1 MEKKTV
7 SVVMCTYNGEK
18 YLREQMDSILAQTYP
33 IHEIIVCDDCSTD
46 GTMNILQE
54 YATKFPFIKVHRNTR
69 NKGCNQ
75 NFHDILVDYI
85 AISDQ
90 DDIWF
95 PKKIGTEENCP
106 STKPHLPYSS
116 LCIWNI

>member
-1 MEKKTV
+1 MSQTNKPYGK
-7 SVVMCTYNGEK
+7 N
-18 YLREQMDSILAQTYP
+18 DSISRNVYIQWRKIPARTNGLHPPQTYP

-106 STKPHLPYSS
+106 SISHIPL
-116 LCIWNI
+116 

>member
-1 MEKKTV
+1 MYIQWRKIPART
-7 SVVMCTYNGEK
+7 NG
-18 YLREQMDSILAQTYP
+18 LHPPQTYP

-54 YATKFPFIKVHRNTR
+54 YATK
-69 NKGCNQ
+69 
-75 NFHDILVDYI
+75 FHDILVDYI

-106 STKPHLPYSS
+106 SISHIPL
-116 LCIWNI
+116 